1 MSFFSGVRLCCSYTC
16 IDMTEKPK
24 AGPACILPGCFHGA
38 SAVEL
43 TLTCACVL
51 LLRTWLVQ
59 RFAEESVFL
68 PAHTASQRA
77 SLCITV
83 VSQPDTL
90 VLLVGHRWEHIVHG
104 EVGLWTSGEVLLPF
118 IKAKKNT
125 QNLYLGREHLFSK
138 CTNMWY
144 FWFY

>member
-1 MSFFSGVRLCCSYTC
+1 
-16 IDMTEKPK
+16 MTEKPK
-24 AGPACILPGCFHGA
+24 AGPACILPGCSHRA

-59 RFAEESVFL
+59 SFAEESVFL

-104 EVGLWTSGEVLLPF
+104 EVGL
-118 IKAKKNT
+118 
-125 QNLYLGREHLFSK
+125 
-138 CTNMWY
+138 
-144 FWFY
+144 